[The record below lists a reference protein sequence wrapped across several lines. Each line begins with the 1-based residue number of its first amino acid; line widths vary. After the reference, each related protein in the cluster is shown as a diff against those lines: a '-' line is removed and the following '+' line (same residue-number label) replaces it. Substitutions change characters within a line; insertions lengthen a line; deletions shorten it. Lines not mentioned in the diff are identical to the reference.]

1 MAWSDLLLF
10 SPVILGLGGMA
21 LAKLPDLLD
30 MIQGTPGQADFERFM
45 MDASRRGLSY
55 SDSMR
60 ELDIRTVF
68 ARLRREASDAVAIDI
83 QNWKPILDSAVERC
97 LRDNPEHARD
107 LMGMIA
113 GLSYSHILYEAEAA
127 MVDDTFKDF
136 RRRRSGFTVDQKA
149 ALRVARI

>member
-1 MAWSDLLLF
+1 MVLSDLLFF
-10 SPVILGLGGMA
+10 SPVILGGVGMI
-21 LAKLPDLLD
+21 LSKLPDIID
-30 MIQGTPGQADFERFM
+30 AITGDDQAPFERFM
-45 MDASRRGLSY
+45 MDAGRRGLTY

-60 ELDIRTVF
+60 ELDIRTIF

-97 LRDNPEHARD
+97 LRDNPEHARE